1 MTASGASASAK
12 RADVL
17 VLGGGPAGLTAG
29 LYAARA
35 GKKTLILEGGAGS
48 RLSIGYEV
56 ENYPGFVSIDSRELL
71 NRFREHAAHFGA
83 EFLKGEAIDF
93 NLSGQV
99 KYVAT
104 KDSFIEAGA
113 VIIAFGKPL
122 PKERMIPGEERLLGM
137 GVSYCATCDGPLYRG
152 QPVAAVGNS
161 AEAGEEV
168 LQLAGMGCRIHWIQG
183 DGGECRVPAPVLEE
197 FKAKGIRIS
206 LKTKIKEIAGEKRV
220 EKVILI
226 DGDIQEAVDVKGC
239 FIFREIPA
247 GLLFAKAGL
256 NLDPKQCLVVDRF
269 QRTNL
274 EGVFAAGDV
283 TCGGLQVVSAAGE
296 GCVAAVQALHYLRQK
311 E

>member
-12 RADVL
+12 KADVL

-48 RLSIGYEV
+48 RLSI
-56 ENYPGFVSIDSRELL
+56 
-71 NRFREHAAHFGA
+71 
-83 EFLKGEAIDF
+83 DF

-104 KDSFIEAGA
+104 KDAFIEAGA
-113 VIIAFGKPL
+113 VIIASGKPL

-137 GVSYCATCDGPLYRG
+137 GVSYC
-152 QPVAAVGNS
+152 
-161 AEAGEEV
+161 
-168 LQLAGMGCRIHWIQG
+168 
-183 DGGECRVPAPVLEE
+183 
-197 FKAKGIRIS
+197 
-206 LKTKIKEIAGEKRV
+206 
-220 EKVILI
+220 
-226 DGDIQEAVDVKGC
+226 
-239 FIFREIPA
+239 
-247 GLLFAKAGL
+247 
-256 NLDPKQCLVVDRF
+256 
-269 QRTNL
+269 
-274 EGVFAAGDV
+274 V